1 MLNRH
6 SLRVK
11 TMQSLFA
18 LHQCKEANHGLC
30 LTLITQRFSPD
41 LNSMEVQDKELLKE
55 QRQLALKLFEQEFEK
70 GSGLC
75 NHEDARIEKVVNEA
89 LAYYSKQTKGDVE
102 NQRKNLVSDA
112 EHIYDYYVFVLSLGA
127 ALADVAAADKKISH
141 TTFLN
146 NAWIKGLQ
154 NSEALK
160 KDSLKLNRHWQER
173 MDRVRVWF
181 RDVIKQDD
189 LYLEYLDRRNPPL
202 EDQRKIVSHLFKKLI
217 LGKTLINDF
226 FEEEILHWAEDKEI
240 VKGMVEKTIKSFNP
254 EKGDQMALMTL
265 SMDWEDDKTFI
276 EKLYRYSSDLPDEHQ
291 QLIADNT
298 RNWEVERLPLTDRV
312 ILEMA
317 IAELII
323 FPGIPVKVTINEY
336 IELAK
341 GYSTPKSRQFVNG
354 ILDVIAK
361 AMQDNGTFRKSGRGL
376 IDNK

>member
-30 LTLITQRFSPD
+30 LTLITQRFAPD
-41 LNSMEVQDKELLKE
+41 LNSMEVQNKELLKE
-55 QRQLALKLFEQEFEK
+55 QRQIAFKLFEKEFAA
-70 GSGLC
+70 GAT
-75 NHEDARIEKVVNEA
+75 NTTHEEARIEKVVNEA
-89 LAYYSKQTKGDVE
+89 LEYYAKQTKRDVE
-102 NQRKNLVSDA
+102 NMRKNLVSDA
-112 EHIYDYYVFVLSLGA
+112 EHIYDYYIFVLSLGV
-127 ALADVAAADKKISH
+127 ALAEAAEADKKITH
-141 TTFLN
+141 TGFLN
-146 NAWIKGLQ
+146 NLWIKGLR

-160 KDSLKLNRHWQER
+160 KDSLKLNRHWNDK

-181 RDVIKQDD
+181 RDVVRPDD
-189 LYLEYLDRRNPPL
+189 TYLESLDRRSPTN
-202 EDQRKIVSHLFKKLI
+202 EDQRKLVSYIFKKLV
-217 LGKTLINDF
+217 LGKTIINDF
-226 FEEEILHWAEDKEI
+226 FEEEVLHWAEDKEI
-240 VKGMVEKTIKSFNP
+240 VKGMVEKTIKTYNP
-254 EKGDQMALMTL
+254 DKSNQLALMTL
-265 SMDWEDDKTFI
+265 SMDWEDDKAFV
-276 EKLYRYSSDLPDEHQ
+276 EKLYNYAAGLPDEQ
-291 QLIADNT
+291 KKLIADNT

-317 IAELII
+317 IAELIT
-323 FPGIPVKVTINEY
+323 FPNIPVKVTINEY

-361 AMQDNGTFRKSGRGL
+361 AMHDNGTFKKSGRGL

>member
-30 LTLITQRFSPD
+30 LTLITQRFAPD
-41 LNSMEVQDKELLKE
+41 LNSMEVQNKELLKE
-55 QRQLALKLFEQEFEK
+55 QRQLAFKLFEKEFEQGNTLTK
-70 GSGLC
+70 
-75 NHEDARIEKVVNEA
+75 HEEPRIEKVVNEA
-89 LAYYSKQTKGDVE
+89 LDYYAKQTKRDVE

-112 EHIYDYYVFVLSLGA
+112 EHIYDYYVFVLSLGV
-127 ALADVAAADKKISH
+127 ALAEAAAADKKISH
-141 TTFLN
+141 TAFLN
-146 NAWIKGLQ
+146 NVWVKGLQ

-160 KDSLKLNRHWQER
+160 KDSLKLNRHWNDK

-181 RDVIKQDD
+181 RDVIRPDD
-189 LYLEYLDRRNPPL
+189 LYLESLDRRNPPL
-202 EDQRKIVSHLFKKLI
+202 EDQRKLVSHIYKKLI
-217 LGKTLINDF
+217 LGKTIINDY
-226 FEEEILHWAEDKEI
+226 FEEEVLHWAEDKEI

-254 EKGDQMALMTL
+254 EKSDQLGLMTL
-265 SMDWEDDKTFI
+265 SMDWEDDKNFI
-276 EKLYRYSSDLPDEHQ
+276 EKLYNYASDLPEDQ
-291 QLIADNT
+291 KKLIADNT

-317 IAELII
+317 IAELIT

-361 AMQDNGTFRKSGRGL
+361 AMQDNGTFKKSGRGL

>member
-18 LHQCKEANHGLC
+18 LQQCKEANHGLC
-30 LTLITQRFSPD
+30 LTLITQRFAPD
-41 LNSMEVQDKELLKE
+41 LNSMEVQNKELLKE
-55 QRQLALKLFEQEFEK
+55 QRQLAFKLFEKEFELGNSLTK
-70 GSGLC
+70 
-75 NHEDARIEKVVNEA
+75 HEEPRIEKVVNEA
-89 LAYYSKQTKGDVE
+89 LDYYAKQTKRDVE

-112 EHIYDYYVFVLSLGA
+112 EHIYDYYVFVLSLGV
-127 ALADVAAADKKISH
+127 ALAEAAAADKKISH
-141 TTFLN
+141 TAFLN
-146 NAWIKGLQ
+146 NAWVKGLQ

-160 KDSLKLNRHWQER
+160 KDSLKLNRHWNDK

-181 RDVIKQDD
+181 RDVIRQDD
-189 LYLEYLDRRNPPL
+189 LYLESLDRRNPPL
-202 EDQRKIVSHLFKKLI
+202 EDQRKLVSHIYKKLI
-217 LGKTLINDF
+217 LGKTIINDF
-226 FEEEILHWAEDKEI
+226 FEEEVLHWAEDKEI

-254 EKGDQMALMTL
+254 EKSDQLGLMTL
-265 SMDWEDDKTFI
+265 SMDWEDDKNFI
-276 EKLYRYSSDLPDEHQ
+276 EKLYNYASDLPEDQ
-291 QLIADNT
+291 KKLIADNT

-317 IAELII
+317 IAELIT

-361 AMQDNGTFRKSGRGL
+361 AMQDNGTFKKSGRGL

>member
-30 LTLITQRFSPD
+30 ITIITQRFAPD
-41 LNSMEVQDKELLKE
+41 LNSMEVQDKDMLKE
-55 QRQLALKLFEQEFEK
+55 QRQVALKLFEKEFEAGASK
-70 GSGLC
+70 VE
-75 NHEDARIEKVVNEA
+75 HTDPKIEKVVNEA
-89 LAYYSKQTKGDVE
+89 LDYYARQTARDVE
-102 NQRKNLVSDA
+102 NMRKSLVTDT
-112 EHIYDYYVFVLSLGA
+112 ERIYDYYIFVLSLGVA
-127 ALADVAAADKKISH
+127 FAEAAATDKKFTH
-141 TTFLN
+141 TGFLN
-146 NAWIKGLQ
+146 NLWVKALV

-160 KDSLKLNRHWQER
+160 KDSVRLNRHWNDK

-181 RDVIKQDD
+181 RDVIRPDD
-189 LYLEYLDRRNPPL
+189 TYLESLDRKSPPL
-202 EDQRKIVSHLFKKLI
+202 EDQRRVVAHIFKKLI
-217 LGKTLINDF
+217 LGKTVINDF
-226 FEEEILHWAEDKEI
+226 FEEEVLHWAEDKEI
-240 VKGMVEKTIKSFNP
+240 VKGMVEKTIKVYNP
-254 EKGDQMALMTL
+254 QKNEQLGLMTL
-265 SMDWEDDKTFI
+265 SMDWDDDKAFV
-276 EKLYRYSSDLPDEHQ
+276 EKLYNFAANLPEELK
-291 QLIADNT
+291 QLIANNT

-317 IAELII
+317 LAELIS

-354 ILDVIAK
+354 ILDVMSKVMIE
-361 AMQDNGTFRKSGRGL
+361 NGTLKKSGKGL

>member
-30 LTLITQRFSPD
+30 LTLITQRFAPD
-41 LNSMEVQDKELLKE
+41 LNSMEFQDKDLLKE
-55 QRQLALKLFEQEFEK
+55 QRQLAFKLFEKEFQAGATTTK
-70 GSGLC
+70 
-75 NHEDARIEKVVNEA
+75 HEEPKIEKVVNEA
-89 LAYYSKQTKGDVE
+89 LEYYAKQTKRDVE

-112 EHIYDYYVFVLSLGA
+112 EHIYDYYIFVLSLGVA
-127 ALADVAAADKKISH
+127 IAEAAAADKKVSH
-141 TTFLN
+141 TGFLN
-146 NAWIKGLQ
+146 NAWVKGLQ

-160 KDSLKLNRHWQER
+160 KDSLKLNRHWNDK

-181 RDVIKQDD
+181 RDVIRPDD
-189 LYLEYLDRRNPPL
+189 LYLESLDRRNPPL
-202 EDQRKIVSHLFKKLI
+202 EDQRKVVSHIYKKLI
-217 LGKTLINDF
+217 LGKTIINDF
-226 FEEEILHWAEDKEI
+226 FEEEVLHWAEDKEI
-240 VKGMVEKTIKSFNP
+240 VKGMVEKTIKSYNP
-254 EKGDQMALMTL
+254 EKSDQLALMTL
-265 SMDWEDDKTFI
+265 SMDWNDDKNFI
-276 EKLYRYSSDLPDEHQ
+276 EKLYNYAADLPEDQ
-291 QLIADNT
+291 KQLIADNT

-317 IAELII
+317 IAELIT

-361 AMQDNGTFRKSGRGL
+361 AMQDNGTFKKSGRGL

>member
-323 FPGIPVKVTINEY
+323 FPSIPVKVTINEY

-361 AMQDNGTFRKSGRGL
+361 AMQDNGTFKKSGRGL